1 MTLSEKKLT
10 MELRA
15 LLNIAFEIKS
25 RAVARKPR
33 EAVQISICKASGEHH
48 TEDIAIDSENSH
60 FR

>member
-1 MTLSEKKLT
+1 

-15 LLNIAFEIKS
+15 LLTIAFENKS